1 MCGKFGHYVE
11 GCPEK
16 EKQHS
21 RNGRSEVANDNGQG
35 GKDSGVGQHIPEGPW
50 TIVKKMRHPRRGKER
65 GNGDPNLMHNQGSR
79 FRVLSGHQ
87 DEDNQAGV
95 GKQPMVPRVNEMRE
109 NLVTMEIKDGQ
120 LT

>member
-65 GNGDPNLMHNQGSR
+65 DNGDPNLMH
-79 FRVLSGHQ
+79 
-87 DEDNQAGV
+87 A
-95 GKQPMVPRVNEMRE
+95 
-109 NLVTMEIKDGQ
+109 
-120 LT
+120 

>member
-1 MCGKFGHYVE
+1 LIRIFFSQERGKYARLHLLCLMCGKFGHYVE

-21 RNGRSEVANDNGQG
+21 WNGRSEVANDNGQG

-65 GNGDPNLMHNQGSR
+65 DNGDPNLMH
-79 FRVLSGHQ
+79 
-87 DEDNQAGV
+87 A
-95 GKQPMVPRVNEMRE
+95 
-109 NLVTMEIKDGQ
+109 
-120 LT
+120 